1 MCGIVG
7 YFGRAPN
14 SLTRVLTAMSAIIYR
29 APDSTGIGIF
39 GDENE
44 PVRARKST
52 GSVIQLVNT
61 LLKNPLYPNLPQE
74 LMGFFDSMADK
85 SYLEERQLRL
95 LIYENLPTDYFLDLK
110 KGNVTYPLFRELIDI
125 EKPDPRSIV
134 PGWPGRS
141 NPLPALVIESRED
154 LQQAVFKLIQE
165 YDLSSVV
172 IKSLIRNTLSR
183 SIESRRKE
191 GYLEVEPSDILTA
204 FDQVYEQILLEE
216 KRLQA
221 TDVELESLWEKQKSF
236 DYLWRFLRAGRVTIP
251 TDYDPD
257 GVRGIFRLLDGVLL
271 SRLPMR
277 PRLGEAL
284 HHQLITLWPKA
295 GNMAPLDWKT
305 LYFAEKGANLYGW
318 AAAAALTFLEKEME
332 GFSNEVHTG
341 SEESKM
347 GYSKAPGKTNPV
359 LLASFLTPVVSQGRW
374 ALQSAVTT
382 KNAHPFFDNLF
393 QRIIVLNGQFNT
405 NVESDVRSFLEKVAH
420 YSFRSENSSEYF
432 ALLWGYYFKRL
443 SEEKKRFKSIRT
455 QIETGLETYD
465 IGSQS
470 VDYQIFHRLRG
481 KSQEQIDELAFIET
495 ARKLTQ
501 GGGQIAVAGL
511 SLHSTRTLLVAGH
524 NRPVF
529 IVRRIETDD
538 IMVVSDI
545 NAAMGLFSQK
555 LISNITLKLEA
566 LRLNHLEVLNELNK
580 QNAPNRVKDAELH
593 RYRDEENSLLKN
605 FNVEVYPLDGKEL
618 FARISGSIE
627 NNQFKRTI
635 SITDFDGNPIPDIEP
650 FETILSPPQIQ
661 KDFYTSFYETHLR
674 EIPDRL
680 SEMFGFYTPDSQS
693 LPRLNIKT
701 GMLQRRF
708 GHDFKGLKRMVLV
721 GMGSA
726 HNMNLAARFFIRTLL
741 PELDVIAIRPV
752 EIENLFKVISPEK
765 DLVILSSWSG
775 TTADIVQF
783 ANHLKSH
790 NIPFLAVTEKLFSD
804 LGLIAERSVGVL
816 STLSGEEITVSGI
829 KSTITLLSCLCLF
842 TVWLCSRMGEEK
854 KALNYMERLCEIPA
868 ILAQLIHDEQV
879 KKFCERIAS
888 ESAQSC
894 AGIVIDAL
902 NNTGVGYEAASKL
915 EECSWS
921 SIAKPLDYN
930 DLYIQ
935 CLRKDLRH
943 NLILVNTTYKP
954 RLSEAI
960 NLMTKLYLEKIPF
973 VAVSTSIR
981 ELAKVE
987 MFSRNRCICLPS
999 ADPALQPFIDF
1010 VFFYMLSF
1018 HYGRA
1023 HGRSSDFP
1031 RNRAKSVT
1039 AGRNILHEPAS
1050 TAKEFHQLDF
1060 KARGIRLEA
1069 KESDSWLFQE
1079 TIWETTS
1086 ETFWEKSYF
1095 RQMRHLIRTIQ
1106 GRNALNS
1113 LVYSP
1118 TDKDLERI
1126 VSHLSY
1132 AIAEER
1138 EIVFLPFDRP
1148 ANSAAKNLAV
1158 QFNRLFSGSFRT
1170 SNPLDSME
1178 SFSDHSLIFLLD
1190 SRSHDIASIE
1200 TFEGNFPPGCIYI
1213 GPESDISRLNN
1224 PQGCCFFKEPFAFCE
1239 SDLLYLILI
1248 LLFVE
1253 ATRKLAPTRAEI
1265 LEKNIKKG
1273 CLGLN
1278 RILENTALKNSI
1290 TDSIA
1295 SNSGYLSSLFIGPTG
1310 GIGDIWTDRFDQ
1322 FSRMILQNYYY
1333 GESAHGPLVTIDPRV
1348 GDKYVRLAARN
1359 TMVPLY
1365 GEERV
1370 GEWEKRY
1377 LNGRSTDV
1385 FLSQSPNYLFYHSE
1399 TPFFAEGNWYFPV
1412 LRHDYDTTEDNL
1424 VILDATSERYIE
1436 QAQDEMSTFG
1446 ARYARMIVISQ
1457 EAFFGAEPKM
1467 SLFKYPISHML
1478 LLPPLFEHN
1487 EIMVPIPDLILPIA
1501 MSMVSMAI
1509 TGATQ
1514 KLINGRV
1521 LQ

>member
-7 YFGRAPN
+7 YFGRAAN

-39 GDENE
+39 GDEHE
-44 PVRARKST
+44 PVRARKTT
-52 GSVIQLVNT
+52 GSVIQLVDV

-95 LIYENLPTDYFLDLK
+95 IIFENLPTNYFLDLK
-110 KGNVTYPLFRELIDI
+110 KGKMTYPLFSDLIDMDN
-125 EKPDPRSIV
+125 PDPCRIA

-141 NPLPALVIESRED
+141 NPLPSPVIESRED
-154 LQQAVFKLIQE
+154 LQQVVLKLIHD
-165 YDLSSVV
+165 YDLSTVV
-172 IKSLIRNTLSR
+172 IKSFIRNALSGT
-183 SIESRRKE
+183 IERRRQE
-191 GYLEVEPSDILTA
+191 GYLEVEATDILTA
-204 FDQVYEQILLEE
+204 FDQVYEEILSEE
-216 KRLQA
+216 KVPQA
-221 TDVELESLWEKQKSF
+221 ADFELESFWETQKASE
-236 DYLWRFLRAGRVTIP
+236 YLWRFLRTSRIKIP
-251 TDYDPD
+251 IDYDTD
-257 GVRGIFRLLDGVLL
+257 GVRGIFRLLDGVLM

-277 PRLGEAL
+277 PHLGEAL
-284 HHQLITLWPKA
+284 QHQLETLWPQA
-295 GNMAPLDWKT
+295 VEMFPLDWKT

-318 AAAAALTFLEKEME
+318 AAAAALTFLVKEMSS
-332 GFSNEVHTG
+332 FSETINTG
-341 SEESKM
+341 SKEAQM
-347 GYSKAPGKTNPV
+347 GYYVVPGKTHPTALSS
-359 LLASFLTPVVSQGRW
+359 LLPPIVSQGRW

-405 NVESDVRSFLEKVAH
+405 NVEADVRSFLEKVAN

-432 ALLWGYYFKRL
+432 ALLWGYYYKRL

-455 QIETGLETYD
+455 QIETGLEIYD

-481 KSQEQIDELAFIET
+481 KSREQIDELAFIET
-495 ARKLTQ
+495 TRKLTR
-501 GGGQIAVAGL
+501 GGGQIAVSGL
-511 SLHSTRTLLVAGH
+511 SLHSTHKLLVASH

-529 IVRRIETDD
+529 IVRRVETDD
-538 IMVVSDI
+538 VMVVSDI

-555 LISNITLKLEA
+555 LISEVTQKLKSISLK
-566 LRLNHLEVLNELNK
+566 HLELLDELCR
-580 QNAPNRVKDAELH
+580 QNAPKNFRDAEIH
-593 RYRDEENSLLKN
+593 RYREEENSLLKN
-605 FNVEVYPLDGKEL
+605 FAVEVYPLDGKEL
-618 FARISGSIE
+618 FARISVSIE
-627 NNQFKRTI
+627 NNKLKRTI
-635 SITDFDGNPIPDIEP
+635 YITDFDENPIPDIEP

-661 KDFYTSFYETHLR
+661 KDFYTSFYETHLN

-680 SEMFGFYTPDSQS
+680 SEILSFYMPDSQDI
-693 LPRLNIKT
+693 PRLNIKT
-701 GMLQRRF
+701 GLLQRRF
-708 GHDFKGLKRMVLV
+708 GHNFNGLKRIVMV

-726 HNMNLAARFFIRTLL
+726 NNMNLAARFFIRNIL
-741 PELDVIAIRPV
+741 PQMDVVVIRPV

-790 NIPFLAVTEKLFSD
+790 NIPFVAVTEKLFSD
-804 LGLIAERSVGVL
+804 LGLIAERSGGVL

-829 KSTITLLSCLCLF
+829 KSTLCMLFCLCLF
-842 TVWLCSRMGEEK
+842 AVWLCSRISGEK
-854 KALNYMERLCEIPA
+854 KASES
-868 ILAQLIHDEQV
+868 LAQLREIPDILSLLLKDEKV
-879 KKFCERIAS
+879 KKFCERISS

-894 AGIVIDAL
+894 ANFVIDAL
-902 NNTGVGYEAASKL
+902 NTTGVGHEAAAKL

-935 CLRKDLRH
+935 CLRKDLEY
-943 NLILVNTTYKP
+943 NLILVITTYKP

-960 NLMTKLYLEKIPF
+960 TIMNKLYLEKIPF
-973 VAVSTSIR
+973 AAISTSIR

-987 MFSRNRCICLPS
+987 MFSQNRCICLPS
-999 ADPALQPFIDF
+999 ADPALQPFVDF

-1039 AGRNILHEPAS
+1039 AGRNLISEPAS

-1060 KARGIRLEA
+1060 KARGIRLE
-1069 KESDSWLFQE
+1069 ENVSDEWLSQE
-1079 TIWETTS
+1079 TIWEATS
-1086 ETFWEKSYF
+1086 ETYWEKNYF
-1095 RQMRHLIRTIQ
+1095 KQMRQLIRLIQ
-1106 GRNALNS
+1106 EPDAIDCLVHSSMENKIDHIIWYLSNAL
-1113 LVYSP
+1113 
-1118 TDKDLERI
+1118 
-1126 VSHLSY
+1126 
-1132 AIAEER
+1132 AEER
-1138 EIVFLPFDRP
+1138 EIIFLSFDRP
-1148 ANSAAKNLAV
+1148 ANAAAKNLSV
-1158 QFNRLFSGSFRT
+1158 QLNRLLSSSFRT
-1170 SNPLDSME
+1170 ASPLDPME

-1200 TFEGNFPPGCIYI
+1200 TFSENLPSGCIYV

-1239 SDLLYLILI
+1239 SDLLYITVL
-1248 LLFVE
+1248 LLFTE
-1253 ATRKLAPTRAEI
+1253 AIRKMAPSRAEI
-1265 LEKNIKKG
+1265 LKKLIKKG
-1273 CLGLN
+1273 CLGMKSIMDN
-1278 RILENTALKNSI
+1278 AALKNAI
-1290 TDSIA
+1290 NDSIA
-1295 SNSGYLSSLFIGPTG
+1295 SNSGYLSSFLIGPTG
-1310 GIGDIWTDRFDQ
+1310 GIGDLWTDRFDQ
-1322 FSRMILQNYYY
+1322 FSRMILQSYYY

-1348 GDKYVRLAARN
+1348 CDKYVRLGPRN
-1359 TMVPLY
+1359 IMVPIY

-1370 GEWEKRY
+1370 DEWEKRY

-1385 FLSQSPNYLFYHSE
+1385 FLSQSPNYLFYQAE
-1399 TPFFAEGNWYFPV
+1399 TPFFADGNWYFPV
-1412 LRHDYDTTEDNL
+1412 LRKDYDTIEDNL
-1424 VILDATSERYIE
+1424 VILDATSGRYLA

-1446 ARYARMIVISQ
+1446 ARYARMVVISQ
-1457 EAFFGAEPKM
+1457 EAFFGPDQKI

-1487 EIMVPIPDLILPIA
+1487 DTMVPIPDLILPIA
-1501 MSMVSMAI
+1501 MSMTSMAM

-1521 LQ
+1521 